1 MEDLLSSFLADYQ
14 VVLDSSVSLPPSI
27 AKQYTLVDCL
37 HGSEASSTFLVK
49 NKADGSL
56 SILKVAAKRAGRNLL
71 GEYQILD
78 ALDSPVFPKALLY
91 QADDHTEY
99 FLRGYIP
106 GTPISDYIEQYGP
119 LSERETIRIGIGFCD
134 TLSMLHRQN
143 PPVIHRDIK
152 PQNLIYTR
160 EHGLALIDFDAARH
174 YQPKRRSDTVC
185 LGTQTTAA
193 PEQFGY
199 KQTDQR
205 SDIYSTGVL
214 LLYFCTG
221 SYDLDGLASL
231 QNRKLARVIET
242 CTQFDPE
249 RRYANI
255 RQLQSDLRFAA
266 KAQSLPKRL
275 FLRGTG
281 VGLAAGFGLALLL
294 GAVGVLPQQWSSKQ
308 AVAASVSLAKPS
320 PVATSSVV
328 TFESPEIEQA
338 VRNQLGISA
347 TTPLTQADLDRV
359 TKLYF
364 FGTETYPDWSDI
376 TYRSLYRTSDPS
388 GTIRT
393 LADISKFRNLT
404 DLAVCNQSITDLS
417 PLTGMQITRLA
428 LGGNQISDLSPLKD
442 LAYLNELYVGYNPL
456 VQINALSE
464 CPLLRVLDVSG
475 TSVMDLS
482 PIARLEL
489 RSLYLKDSLCDDYS
503 LLTGMPSLESLSVSN
518 VGERQLNTISQV
530 ASLTSLDY
538 RGSAPDFK
546 PFLKLTNLTRLSI
559 FDTQFTSL
567 EGIEALSQ
575 LNYLLVFCAPDI
587 DLTPLAQLSKLTTLD
602 IVSQQLEDYSAI
614 FLIPNLSELFCKAPQ
629 KEAIEATGETVN
641 FKISVL

>member
-14 VVLDSSVSLPPSI
+14 VVLDSSVSLPPSL
-27 AKQYTLVDCL
+27 AERYSLVDCL
-37 HGSEASSTFLVK
+37 RGSEASSTFLVK

-174 YQPKRRSDTVC
+174 FQPKRRSDTVC

-255 RQLQSDLRFAA
+255 RQLQSDLRFAG

-281 VGLAAGFGLALLL
+281 IGLAAGFGLAVLL

-308 AVAASVSLAKPS
+308 AVAASVPLAEPS
-320 PVATSSVV
+320 PAAANAVV
-328 TFESPEIEQA
+328 TFESPEIEHA
-338 VRNQLGISA
+338 VRVQLGMDA

-364 FGTETYPDWSDI
+364 FSTETYSNWSDI

-393 LADISKFRNLT
+393 LADIPKFRNLT
-404 DLAVCNQSITDLS
+404 DLAVCNQGITDIS
-417 PLTGMQITRLA
+417 PLAGLQLVHLA
-428 LGGNQISDLSPLKD
+428 LGGNQISDLSPLKE
-442 LAYLNELYVGYNPL
+442 LPYLNELYTGNNPI
-456 VQINALSE
+456 VAIDALGE
-464 CPLLRVLDVSG
+464 CPYLRVLDVSG
-475 TSVMDLS
+475 TSVIDLS
-482 PIARLEL
+482 PLANLSL
-489 RSLYLKDSLCDDYS
+489 QSLYLKNIPGDEYS
-503 LLTGMPSLESLSVSN
+503 FLTDMPSLERFTASN
-518 VGERQLNTISQV
+518 VNERRIETISQLSSLTYLELDGT
-530 ASLTSLDY
+530 APDFAPLRRLNKLTGLMLFDQQLTSL
-538 RGSAPDFK
+538 K
-546 PFLKLTNLTRLSI
+546 
-559 FDTQFTSL
+559 
-567 EGIEALSQ
+567 GIESLSH
-575 LNYLLVFCAPDI
+575 LDYLLVYCAPNI
-587 DLTPLAQLSKLTTLD
+587 DLTPVTKLPNLLRLD
-602 IVSQQLEDYSAI
+602 IVSQTISDYSI
-614 FLIPNLSELFCKAPQ
+614 LFQMDHLTTLYCKAEQ
-629 KEAIEATGETVN
+629 KEAIEAVGKEVK
-641 FKISVL
+641 FEIIVL